1 MRFLPVVLALA
12 VTACTTVGT
21 AEVVDTSAPTTT
33 TTASTTSTTTTPT
46 STTVAEV
53 VVETDPV
60 AGITPTGIVVTIR
73 ASGAGR
79 HIVGTPC
86 ANSAVVE
93 DLEPIHP
100 VDIVIDPGHGGDVE
114 TGSVG
119 ANGLR
124 EADLNLTVARK
135 LRDWLADE
143 DISSVLT
150 RDGDYRMAIRA
161 RVELTQAIQ
170 PKLFVSVHHNAGDIS
185 AWDEPGTIVFH
196 QAEDDESRRAAGLL
210 YEELVSALAP
220 LDLPWV
226 ASNPPGATAAVR
238 GSDGFDAYGVLRLNY
253 PVPAVLTEAMFL
265 QNRPEAEALATEE
278 VQDLEVEAL
287 GAAIVRF
294 LETDDEGTGHYD
306 PLVYNFPVSATGG
319 TDGCVD
325 PDLGS

>member
-1 MRFLPVVLALA
+1 MRFVPVVLAFLVA
-12 VTACTTVGT
+12 ACTTAGSVEV
-21 AEVVDTSAPTTT
+21 AETTSPTTT
-33 TTASTTSTTTTPT
+33 VGETTTTSSSTTTSTTL
-46 STTVAEV
+46 AEV

-60 AGITPTGIVVTIR
+60 AGITPTGVIVTIR

-86 ANSAVVE
+86 ANGAVVE

-100 VDIVIDPGHGGDVE
+100 VDVVIDPGHGGDIE
-114 TGSVG
+114 TGAVG
-119 ANGLR
+119 PNGLR
-124 EADLNLTVARK
+124 EADLNLTVSRK
-135 LRDWLADE
+135 LADWLAAE
-143 DISSVLT
+143 GVSSVLT

-170 PKLFVSVHHNAGDIS
+170 PKLFISVHHNAGDIS
-185 AWDEPGTIVFH
+185 SWDEPGTVVFH
-196 QAEDDESRRAAGLL
+196 QAEDEEAARAAGLI
-210 YEELVSALAP
+210 YEELVEALVP

-238 GSDGFDAYGVLRLNY
+238 GSDGLDAYGVLRLNY

-287 GAAIVRF
+287 GTAIIRF
-294 LETDDEGTGHYD
+294 IETDDAGSGHYD
-306 PLVYNFPVSATGG
+306 PLIYNFPVSATGG

-325 PDLGS
+325 PDLGN